1 MMNAG
6 AGGLGYGVN
15 TAIIQFGDK
24 LQGLRP
30 TTTTPSSLAWAVQ
43 TKTGGGERNRVF
55 CMNQLGG
62 VGRRWGQASGP
73 GNRAGVGIAC
83 LQTAQRYETLFPT
96 NYKRNNSLRR
106 IRRRPYALQG
116 SGSSR

>member
-1 MMNAG
+1 MNAG
-6 AGGLGYGVN
+6 AGGLGSGVN

-30 TTTTPSSLAWAVQ
+30 TTTTPSGLVWVVQ
-43 TKTGGGERNRVF
+43 TRSGGGQRHRAF

-62 VGRRWGQASGP
+62 VGRRWGQAAGP

-83 LQTAQRYETLFPT
+83 FQTAKRYEILFPT
-96 NYKRNNSLRR
+96 NYTRNEPLRR
-106 IRRRPYALQG
+106 IRRMPYALQG